1 MVTKK
6 LSNKFQH
13 IDNPVND
20 YNGNPLTTSKKQL
33 KRWVEH
39 FVELLNKLT
48 SKHLCTYNQ
57 PIQTSHQ
64 RQISEEELTHLR
76 IEKQQGLTRYQRK
89 PSKIIRKLLFSSYT
103 TSMKHYEI
111 IKRRHPY

>member
-6 LSNKFQH
+6 LSNKFQQ

-20 YNGNPLTTSKKQL
+20 YNGNPLTTSKEQL

-48 SKHLCTYNQ
+48 SETFLHIQ
-57 PIQTSHQ
+57 PANTD
-64 RQISEEELTHLR
+64 
-76 IEKQQGLTRYQRK
+76 K
-89 PSKIIRKLLFSSYT
+89 PSKTDIRRRINTFKNRKATGSDKIPTEAIKDYTKLLFSSYT
-103 TSMKHYEI
+103 TSMKHHEI

>member
-13 IDNPVND
+13 IDNPVNY
-20 YNGNPLTTSKKQL
+20 YNGNLLTTSKEQL

-39 FVELLNKLT
+39 FVELLNKIT
-48 SKHLCTYNQ
+48 SETFLHIQ
-57 PIQTSHQ
+57 PANTDKPSKTDI
-64 RQISEEELTHLR
+64 RRR
-76 IEKQQGLTRYQRK
+76 INTFKNRNQQGLTRYQRK
-89 PSKIIRKLLFSSYT
+89 PSKIIQKLLFSSYT
-103 TSMKHYEI
+103 TSMKHHKI

>member
-20 YNGNPLTTSKKQL
+20 YNGNPLTKSKEQL

-39 FVELLNKLT
+39 FVELLNKPT
-48 SKHLCTYNQ
+48 SETPLYIQ
-57 PIQTSHQ
+57 PANTD
-64 RQISEEELTHLR
+64 
-76 IEKQQGLTRYQRK
+76 K
-89 PSKIIRKLLFSSYT
+89 PSKTDIRRRVNTLKIRKATEPDKIPTEAIKDYT
-103 TSMKHYEI
+103 KTAVFILHNIYETL
-111 IKRRHPY
+111 

>member
-20 YNGNPLTTSKKQL
+20 YNGNPLTTSKEQL

-48 SKHLCTYNQ
+48 SETSLHIQ
-57 PIQTSHQ
+57 PANTDKPSKTDIRRRINTFKKS
-64 RQISEEELTHLR
+64 

-89 PSKIIRKLLFSSYT
+89 PSKIIRNCCFHLTQHL
-103 TSMKHYEI
+103 
-111 IKRRHPY
+111 

>member
-13 IDNPVND
+13 IGNPVND
-20 YNGNPLTTSKKQL
+20 YNGNPLTTSKEQL

-48 SKHLCTYNQ
+48 SETFLHIQ
-57 PIQTSHQ
+57 PSNTD
-64 RQISEEELTHLR
+64 
-76 IEKQQGLTRYQRK
+76 K
-89 PSKIIRKLLFSSYT
+89 PSKTDIRRRINTFKNRKATGSDKIPTEAIKDYT
-103 TSMKHYEI
+103 KTAVFILHNIYETL
-111 IKRRHPY
+111 

>member
-13 IDNPVND
+13 IDNPVNY
-20 YNGNPLTTSKKQL
+20 YNGNPLTTSKEQL

-48 SKHLCTYNQ
+48 SETSLHIQ
-57 PIQTSHQ
+57 PANTDKPSKTDI
-64 RQISEEELTHLR
+64 RRRVNLR
-76 IEKQQGLTRYQRK
+76 IEKQQSLTRYQRK

-103 TSMKHYEI
+103 ASMKHYEI

>member
-48 SKHLCTYNQ
+48 SETSLHIQPANTDKH
-57 PIQTSHQ
+57 I
-64 RQISEEELTHLR
+64 
-76 IEKQQGLTRYQRK
+76 KDRYQK
-89 PSKIIRKLLFSSYT
+89 KN
-103 TSMKHYEI
+103 
-111 IKRRHPY
+111 

>member
-13 IDNPVND
+13 IGNPVND

-48 SKHLCTYNQ
+48 SDT
-57 PIQTSHQ
+57 TSQ
-64 RQISEEELTHLR
+64 YRQAI
-76 IEKQQGLTRYQRK
+76 KDRYQK
-89 PSKIIRKLLFSSYT
+89 KN
-103 TSMKHYEI
+103 
-111 IKRRHPY
+111 

>member
-1 MVTKK
+1 MNTKK

-33 KRWVEH
+33 KRWVER

-48 SKHLCTYNQ
+48 SKTSLHIQ
-57 PIQTSHQ
+57 PANTD
-64 RQISEEELTHLR
+64 
-76 IEKQQGLTRYQRK
+76 K
-89 PSKIIRKLLFSSYT
+89 PSKTDIRRRINTFKNRKATGSNKIPTEAIKDYT
-103 TSMKHYEI
+103 KTAVFILHNIYETL
-111 IKRRHPY
+111 